1 MPYLPLHSIPQPAW
15 LVIGAVFIVLGL
27 SFCYK
32 AWNATVLGRFHYWAG
47 FLPFTIVSPWF
58 VHLPPSA
65 NSLIK
70 IKEGLIAH
78 AFIGP
83 LFFLTAVPLI
93 VCGMDLTGLSGTK
106 AINYVLNAGD
116 NSKGPAVMYSPPLNY
131 QFPLAVR
138 ASKSI
143 AKLFNVQIGEDEKR
157 KLLPTGTTQGGSA
170 TEQYRTN
177 SR

>member
-15 LVIGAVFIVLGL
+15 IAIGVFLIILGL

-32 AWNATVLGRFHYWAG
+32 GWNATVLGRFHYWSG

-58 VHLPPSA
+58 IHLPPSER
-65 NSLIK
+65 SLIK
-70 IKEGLIAH
+70 IKEGISAH
-78 AFIGP
+78 AFVGP
-83 LFFLTAVPLI
+83 LFFMTAIPLI

-106 AINYVLNAGD
+106 AINFVLNAGD
-116 NSKGPAVMYSPPLNY
+116 YGKPPAVMYSPPLNY

-143 AKLFNVQIGEDEKR
+143 AKLFNVQIGEDESK
-157 KLLPTGTTQGGSA
+157 KLLPTGTTQTQSA
-170 TEQYRTN
+170 TTKDRF
-177 SR
+177 